1 MPGPPQ
7 QQPGGG
13 AEAGAVRKH
22 SPAGVVRDI
31 REQLAAH
38 LTEVQSDTTG
48 ERLRHLLGELY
59 SHQKNCHTLLI
70 LLARRE

>member
-7 QQPGGG
+7 QQAG

-48 ERLRHLLGELY
+48 ERLRHLLGEL
-59 SHQKNCHTLLI
+59 
-70 LLARRE
+70 